1 MNLKKTILLEHVQK
15 KITYAYYFRSY
26 GTKKIFISISSCK
39 PIACEVNEITCT
51 LRIPYLDVWGGGG
64 CLHSPHDI
72 YIIIIRIFIHTRS
85 TQILITTVY
94 TQLDNTDA
102 KIIK

>member
-1 MNLKKTILLEHVQK
+1 MIFKELILSVFEDRKKQQIFAKNVHQIAHNFLAV
-15 KITYAYYFRSY
+15 IYF
-26 GTKKIFISISSCK
+26 SI
-39 PIACEVNEITCT
+39 II
-51 LRIPYLDVWGGGG
+51 I
-64 CLHSPHDI
+64 
-72 YIIIIRIFIHTRS
+72 IIIIRIFIHTRS

>member
-1 MNLKKTILLEHVQK
+1 MAQHN
-15 KITYAYYFRSY
+15 
-26 GTKKIFISISSCK
+26 
-39 PIACEVNEITCT
+39 NNNNNN
-51 LRIPYLDVWGGGG
+51 
-64 CLHSPHDI
+64 
-72 YIIIIRIFIHTRS
+72 IIRIFIHTRS

>member
-1 MNLKKTILLEHVQK
+1 MFSILPGIKSGPAAL
-15 KITYAYYFRSY
+15 I
-26 GTKKIFISISSCK
+26 III
-39 PIACEVNEITCT
+39 I
-51 LRIPYLDVWGGGG
+51 
-64 CLHSPHDI
+64 
-72 YIIIIRIFIHTRS
+72 IIIIRIFIHTRS